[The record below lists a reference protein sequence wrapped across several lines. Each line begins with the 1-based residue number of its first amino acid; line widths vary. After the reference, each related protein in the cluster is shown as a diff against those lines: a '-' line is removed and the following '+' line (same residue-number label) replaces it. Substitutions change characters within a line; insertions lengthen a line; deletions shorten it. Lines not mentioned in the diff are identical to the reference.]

1 MKESKLRSII
11 TLLEAMMAD
20 ETKELQVRRFTVDGV
35 DRVEVTYD
43 HNRDLF
49 ILNDFTIEVDIQE
62 YDNIDFVAMEIY
74 ELIQPVLPERE

>member
-11 TLLEAMMAD
+11 TRLEAMMAD

-49 ILNDFTIEVDIQE
+49 ILNDFTIDVDIQE